1 MENKNEYLG
10 DKAFAVVRYV
20 DSWKKLLILIV
31 LVSFSAS
38 VYAIWESR
46 RELAFL
52 AMSSFG
58 TPRIDENQIEPEVTN
73 MMADTGA
80 ISVAVWSIN
89 LESNQRRAIFV
100 RIKNER
106 LVNQEGTG
114 DIVLR
119 PHSPL
124 TKEIISLIDNKT
136 ACWEHIANTVVG
148 KSARDAGVSWVCSAA
163 VPPEFGTMIGMLA
176 VGFSERPENEDYVK
190 LRLRQAA
197 EKIIR

>member
-1 MENKNEYLG
+1 MENKNENLG
-10 DKAFAVVRYV
+10 DKLFTVVRYI

-31 LVSFSAS
+31 LVSFFASA
-38 VYAIWESR
+38 YAIWENR
-46 RELAFL
+46 RELTFL
-52 AMSSFG
+52 AMASFG
-58 TPRIDENQIEPEVTN
+58 NPKIDETHVEPEMTK

-100 RIKNER
+100 RVKSER
-106 LVNQEGTG
+106 LINQEGTG

-119 PHSPL
+119 AYSPL

-136 ACWEHIANTVVG
+136 ACWEHVANTIVG

-176 VGFSERPENEDYVK
+176 VGFAERPENEDYVK
-190 LRLRQAA
+190 MRIRQAA
-197 EKIIR
+197 ERIIR